1 MNDTLY
7 NKYRPAT
14 FDDVVGQDVIVT
26 TLKNQIVNNKVG
38 HAYLF
43 CGTKGTGKTT
53 VAKIFARAVNCRER
67 KENDP
72 NPCNKCESCEASLN
86 RSSINIVEMDAA
98 SNKGI
103 DNIRNLKN
111 EIEYAPMNGDKYK
124 VYILDEVHELS
135 NDAFSALLKTLE
147 EPPEYVIFILATT
160 NVEELPDTILSRC
173 QRYNFNRIKL
183 TDIVANLSK
192 IADLE
197 NIKIDK
203 EALTYIAEKSDG
215 SMRDSI
221 SKLDRCR
228 LIDENI
234 MLTREKVADILGLVD
249 DTTFKN
255 LLFAIHNTNIENM
268 VNIIATS
275 LDNGKDI
282 LQFTNDLIWH
292 IRNVLL
298 VKDLNKVIPA
308 LNISENHF
316 TELKEE
322 SEIFTRQKLIFYIR
336 ELSKVVNSMRYDENR
351 RVSLESN
358 LIKLSIVDEN
368 INNNNYNYQENA
380 AVNNGV
386 NTNANNNNSNLILNK
401 NNTNNNYQNNQGQN
415 LNQNPATGDIKNEN
429 NYQNTNVEKNEK
441 DTKKETD
448 IETIE
453 KNFSEIFTELVGFEK
468 TILKKC
474 DILLSNEKDK
484 LDENKKILGVTF
496 SMNALDYSLL
506 GNKDKI
512 NEITNKIKDIIK
524 TKFNRD
530 AIVQIKKVE
539 IKTEEKTLDE
549 IADEINQLIKEN
561 NK

>member
-1 MNDTLY
+1 MNETLY
-7 NKYRPAT
+7 NKYRPVT

-53 VAKIFARAVNCRER
+53 VAKIFARAVNCRDR

-86 RSSINIVEMDAA
+86 KSSINIVEMDAA

-124 VYILDEVHELS
+124 IYILDEVHELS

-183 TDIVANLSK
+183 SNIVENLEK
-192 IADLE
+192 IASLE

-228 LIDENI
+228 LIDENVL
-234 MLTREKVADILGLVD
+234 LTREKVADILGLVD

-255 LLFAIHNTNIENM
+255 LLYAINNTDIENM

-298 VKDLNKVIPA
+298 VKDLKQVNSA

-316 TELKEE
+316 AELKEE

-351 RVSLESN
+351 RVTLESN
-358 LIKLSIVDEN
+358 LIKLSIIDEN
-368 INNNNYNYQENA
+368 INNNNYNYQENTA
-380 AVNNGV
+380 TNKAI
-386 NTNANNNNSNLILNK
+386 NTNATNNNSNLTTNN
-401 NNTNNNYQNNQGQN
+401 NNTNNNYQNKTASTS
-415 LNQNPATGDIKNEN
+415 NQNSAAAGQKSEN
-429 NYQNTNVEKNEK
+429 NSQ
-441 DTKKETD
+441 KETD

-496 SMNALDYSLL
+496 SMNSLDYSLL
-506 GNKDKI
+506 GDKDKI
-512 NEITNKIKDIIK
+512 NEIIKKIQNIIK

-530 AIVQIKKVE
+530 SIVIIKKVE
-539 IKTEEKTLDE
+539 IKNEEKTLDE
-549 IADEINQLIKEN
+549 ITDEINALIKEN
-561 NK
+561 DNK

>member
-7 NKYRPAT
+7 NKYRPVT

-53 VAKIFARAVNCRER
+53 VAKIFARAVNCKNR
-67 KENDP
+67 KDA

-124 VYILDEVHELS
+124 IYILDEVHELS

-183 TDIVANLSK
+183 PTIVDNLSK
-192 IADLE
+192 IAKSE
-197 NIKIDK
+197 NINIDND
-203 EALTYIAEKSDG
+203 ALTYIAEKSDG

-228 LIDENI
+228 LIDENAL
-234 MLTREKVADILGLVD
+234 LTREKVADILGLVD
-249 DTTFKN
+249 DTTFKD
-255 LLFAIHNTNIENM
+255 LLYAVNNSNIENM

-298 VKDLNKVIPA
+298 VKDLKNVNAA

-316 TELKEE
+316 AELKEE

-336 ELSKVVNSMRYDENR
+336 ELSKVRNAMRYDENR
-351 RVSLESN
+351 RVTLETN
-358 LIKLSIVDEN
+358 LIKLSITDEN
-368 INNNNYNYQENA
+368 INDNNYNYQKNIA
-380 AVNNGV
+380 INNGL
-386 NTNANNNNSNLILNK
+386 NTNANNNNSNLIT
-401 NNTNNNYQNNQGQN
+401 NNNDTNNNYQNVQGQN
-415 LNQNPATGDIKNEN
+415 LNQNAAAANLKSDN
-429 NYQNTNVEKNEK
+429 NSQNLADAKS
-441 DTKKETD
+441 DKKETD

-474 DILLSNEKDK
+474 DVLLSNEKDK

-496 SMNALDYSLL
+496 SMNTLDYSLL
-506 GNKDKI
+506 GDKDKI
-512 NEITNKIKDIIK
+512 NEITNKIKEIIK
-524 TKFNRD
+524 NKFNRD
-530 AIVQIKKVE
+530 SIVYIKKVE
-539 IKTEEKTLDE
+539 TKTEEKTLDE
-549 IADEINQLIKEN
+549 ITDEINDLIKEGN
-561 NK
+561 S

>member
-7 NKYRPAT
+7 NKYRPVT

-53 VAKIFARAVNCRER
+53 VAKIFARAVNCKNR
-67 KENDP
+67 KDA

-124 VYILDEVHELS
+124 IYILDEVHELS

-183 TDIVANLSK
+183 SSIVENLEK
-192 IADLE
+192 IAKLE

-228 LIDENI
+228 LIDENVL
-234 MLTREKVADILGLVD
+234 LTREKVADILGLVD

-255 LLFAIHNTNIENM
+255 LLYAVHNTNIEDM
-268 VNIIATS
+268 INIIATS

-292 IRNVLL
+292 IRNVLI
-298 VKDLNKVIPA
+298 VKDLKQVNTS

-322 SEIFTRQKLIFYIR
+322 SEIFTRQKLIFYIC

-351 RVSLESN
+351 RVTLESN
-358 LIKLSIVDEN
+358 LIKLSIVNDN
-368 INNNNYNYQENA
+368 INNNNYNYQENTL
-380 AVNNGV
+380 NNKGV
-386 NTNANNNNSNLILNK
+386 NIDANDNNSNLT
-401 NNTNNNYQNNQGQN
+401 TNNNDINNNYHNKTGVKQNQKT
-415 LNQNPATGDIKNEN
+415 ASASIKSEN
-429 NYQNTNVEKNEK
+429 NYQNKTSEKNDKIE
-441 DTKKETD
+441 KKETD

-453 KNFSEIFTELVGFEK
+453 KNFNEIFTELVGFEK

-474 DILLSNEKDK
+474 NILLSNEKDK
-484 LDENKKILGVTF
+484 QDENKNILGVTF

-506 GNKDKI
+506 GDKDKI
-512 NEITNKIKDIIK
+512 NEITNKIKSIIK
-524 TKFNRD
+524 TKFNKD
-530 AIVQIKKVE
+530 SIVLIKKVE
-539 IKTEEKTLDE
+539 IKNEEKTLDE
-549 IADEINQLIKEN
+549 IADEINAMIKEN
-561 NK
+561 DNK

>member
-7 NKYRPAT
+7 NKYRPVT

-26 TLKNQIVNNKVG
+26 TLKNQIITNKVG

-53 VAKIFARAVNCRER
+53 VAKIFARAVNCNFRQ
-67 KENDP
+67 DA

-124 VYILDEVHELS
+124 IYILDEVHELS

-183 TDIVANLSK
+183 SSIVENLEK
-192 IADLE
+192 IAKLE
-197 NIKIDK
+197 NINIDK
-203 EALTYIAEKSDG
+203 EALIYIAEKSDG

-228 LIDENI
+228 LIDENET
-234 MLTREKVADILGLVD
+234 LTREKVASILGLVD
-249 DTTFKN
+249 DTTFKD
-255 LLFAIHNTNIENM
+255 LLFSIHNTNIENM

-298 VKDLNKVIPA
+298 VKDLKEVNSA

-316 TELKEE
+316 MELKEE

-351 RVSLESN
+351 RVTLESN
-358 LIKLSIVDEN
+358 LIKLSIIDEN
-368 INNNNYNYQENA
+368 INNNSYNYQENIPSNKA
-380 AVNNGV
+380 
-386 NTNANNNNSNLILNK
+386 TDINANNNNSNSAINN
-401 NNTNNNYQNNQGQN
+401 NNTNNNYHNKTATTSAQNTAAATAKSENVSQN
-415 LNQNPATGDIKNEN
+415 LTEVKNE
-429 NYQNTNVEKNEK
+429 
-441 DTKKETD
+441 KKETD
-448 IETIE
+448 NETIE
-453 KNFSEIFTELVGFEK
+453 KNFNEVFTELVGFEK

-474 DILLSNEKDK
+474 NILLSNEKDK
-484 LDENKKILGVTF
+484 LNQNKNILGVTF

-506 GNKDKI
+506 GNKEKI
-512 NEITNKIKDIIK
+512 EEISNKIQNIIK

-530 AIVQIKKVE
+530 SVVQIKKIE
-539 IKTEEKTLDE
+539 IKNDDKTLDE
-549 IADEINQLIKEN
+549 IADEINALIKEN
-561 NK
+561 NS

>member
-7 NKYRPAT
+7 NKYRPVT

-53 VAKIFARAVNCRER
+53 VAKIFARAVNCHER
-67 KENDP
+67 KDNDP

-124 VYILDEVHELS
+124 IYILDEVHELS

-183 TDIVANLSK
+183 SAIVDNLSK

-292 IRNVLL
+292 IRNILL
-298 VKDLNKVIPA
+298 VKDLNKVTPA

-351 RVSLESN
+351 RVTLESN

-368 INNNNYNYQENA
+368 INNNNYNYQENT
-380 AVNNGV
+380 VNNNGL
-386 NTNANNNNSNLILNK
+386 NTNANNNNSNLALNN
-401 NNTNNNYQNNQGQN
+401 NNTNNNYQNKLTPNS
-415 LNQNPATGDIKNEN
+415 NQNSAAGDTKNEN
-429 NYQNTNVEKNEK
+429 NSQNENNEK

-484 LDENKKILGVTF
+484 QDENKKLLGVTF

-506 GNKDKI
+506 GDKDKI
-512 NEITNKIKDIIK
+512 NEITNKIQNIIK

-530 AIVQIKKVE
+530 AIVQIKKID

-549 IADEINQLIKEN
+549 IADEINALIKEGN
-561 NK
+561 P

>member
-1 MNDTLY
+1 MNETLY
-7 NKYRPAT
+7 NKYRPVT

-53 VAKIFARAVNCRER
+53 VAKIFARAVNCRDR
-67 KENDP
+67 KEGEP

-124 VYILDEVHELS
+124 IYILDEVHELS

-183 TDIVANLSK
+183 SNIVENLEK
-192 IADLE
+192 IASLE

-234 MLTREKVADILGLVD
+234 ILTREKVADILGLVD

-255 LLFAIHNTNIENM
+255 LLYAINNTDIENM

-298 VKDLNKVIPA
+298 VKDLKQVNSA

-316 TELKEE
+316 AELKEE

-351 RVSLESN
+351 RVTLESN
-358 LIKLSIVDEN
+358 LIKLSIIDEN
-368 INNNNYNYQENA
+368 INNNNYNYQENT
-380 AVNNGV
+380 VTNNTI
-386 NTNANNNNSNLILNK
+386 NTNANNNNSNLTTNN
-401 NNTNNNYQNNQGQN
+401 NNTNNNYQNKPASTS
-415 LNQNPATGDIKNEN
+415 NQNSAAASQKSEN
-429 NYQNTNVEKNEK
+429 NSQNKTDEK
-441 DTKKETD
+441 DAKKETD
-448 IETIE
+448 VETIE

-496 SMNALDYSLL
+496 SMNSLDYSLL
-506 GNKDKI
+506 GDKEKI
-512 NEITNKIKDIIK
+512 NEIINKIQNIIK

-530 AIVQIKKVE
+530 SIVIIKKVE
-539 IKTEEKTLDE
+539 IKPEEKTLDE
-549 IADEINQLIKEN
+549 ITDEINTLIKES

>member
-7 NKYRPAT
+7 NKYRPIT

-53 VAKIFARAVNCRER
+53 VAKIFARAVNCKNR
-67 KENDP
+67 KDA
-72 NPCNKCESCEASLN
+72 NPCNACESCEASLN

-124 VYILDEVHELS
+124 IYILDEVHELS

-183 TDIVANLSK
+183 SSIVDNLEK
-192 IADLE
+192 IAAKE

-228 LIDENI
+228 LIDENVL
-234 MLTREKVADILGLVD
+234 LTREKVADILGLVD

-255 LLFAIHNTNIENM
+255 LLYALNNTNIESM
-268 VNIIATS
+268 INIIATS

-292 IRNVLL
+292 IRNVLI
-298 VKDLNKVIPA
+298 VKDLKEVNA
-308 LNISENHF
+308 GLNISENHF
-316 TELKEE
+316 AELKEE
-322 SEIFTRQKLIFYIR
+322 SEIFTRQKLIFYIC
-336 ELSKVVNSMRYDENR
+336 ELSKVVNSMKYDENR
-351 RVSLESN
+351 RVTLESN

-368 INNNNYNYQENA
+368 INNNNYNYQENNA
-380 AVNNGV
+380 NNKTV
-386 NTNANNNNSNLILNK
+386 NTNANNNNSNSIINNNK
-401 NNTNNNYQNNQGQN
+401 TNNNYQNKTSNN
-415 LNQNPATGDIKNEN
+415 LNQNPAAANKESEN
-429 NYQNTNVEKNEK
+429 NSQNKNDEKIE
-441 DTKKETD
+441 KKETD
-448 IETIE
+448 TETIE
-453 KNFSEIFTELVGFEK
+453 KNFNEVFTELVGFEK

-474 DILLSNEKDK
+474 DILLSSEKDK
-484 LDENKKILGVTF
+484 EDPNKKILGVTF
-496 SMNALDYSLL
+496 SMNSLDYSLL
-506 GNKDKI
+506 GDKEKI
-512 NEITNKIKDIIK
+512 DEIIKKIQNIIK

-530 AIVQIKKVE
+530 SIVQIKKIE
-539 IKTEEKTLDE
+539 IKNEEKTLDE
-549 IADEINQLIKEN
+549 IADEINALI
-561 NK
+561 NKDK